1 MAIYDGLFL
10 NFIFWDTIAF
20 IGTDFGLGFGLLM
33 QAVTRVLEKLW
44 TNGLLN

>member
-1 MAIYDGLFL
+1 MVIYDGLFL

-20 IGTDFGLGFGLLM
+20 TGIDFGLGLGLLM
-33 QAVTRVLEKLW
+33 QAVTRVLEQLW